1 MTEVILVVL
10 RRPEAAAGL
19 LTAATQLAAL
29 APVAMVNVLA
39 VRQTIVPSAL
49 GAEAL
54 MFEADDFTTKE
65 EAEAARMSTL
75 QAAYTA
81 WRDGTGAAG
90 LAAHWAEAEGS
101 PGAVIGE
108 LGSRADLVVCARP
121 TESDRLVRQDFS
133 AALFGTDRPVLVL
146 PPVET
151 APIGRRVAI
160 AWRDEKRAM
169 RAVIPAL
176 RWLAQAEET
185 HLLIG
190 LRGEAE
196 PPPLPPIFVEHGI
209 RPQLHVLRIGAGP
222 FGRTLLDQAHALGAD
237 LLVMGAYAH
246 SPLRELILGGVT
258 RYMLQHADLP
268 ILMRH

>member
-19 LTAATQLAAL
+19 LAAAAQLAAL
-29 APVAMVNVLA
+29 APVALVNVVA
-39 VRQTIVPSAL
+39 MHQIIVPKAL

-54 MFEADDFTTKE
+54 MIEADDFTIRE
-65 EAEAARMSTL
+65 QAETARMTAL
-75 QAAYTA
+75 RATYAA
-81 WRDGTGAAG
+81 WRDGAAG
-90 LAAHWAEAEGS
+90 LATHWVEAEGS
-101 PGAVIGE
+101 PGPVVGE

-121 TESDRLVRQDFS
+121 AENDRLAKQEFS

-146 PPVET
+146 PPAEVP
-151 APIGRRVAI
+151 PIGRHVAI
-160 AWRDEKRAM
+160 AWRDEKRAL

-176 RWLAQAEET
+176 RWLARAEET

-190 LRGEAE
+190 LRGEAVL
-196 PPPLPPIFVEHGI
+196 PPLPRVFVEHGI
-209 RPQLHVLRIGAGP
+209 RPTLHLLRIGAEP
-222 FGRTLLDQAHALGAD
+222 FGQTLLDTAHALGVE

>member
-10 RRPEAAAGL
+10 RRPDAAAGL
-19 LTAATQLAAL
+19 LAAAAQLAAL
-29 APVAMVNVLA
+29 APAALVNVVA
-39 VRQTIVPSAL
+39 VRQTIVPSAV

-54 MFEADDFTTKE
+54 MFETDAVTE
-65 EAEAARMSTL
+65 GEQAEATRMAAL
-75 QAAYTA
+75 AAAYAA
-81 WRDGTGAAG
+81 WRDGAAAG
-90 LAAHWAEAEGS
+90 LVTHWAEAEGS
-101 PGAVIGE
+101 PGPVVAE

-121 TESDRLVRQDFS
+121 VDADRLARQEFS
-133 AALFGTDRPVLVL
+133 AALFGTDRPVLLL
-146 PPVET
+146 PPVAA

-160 AWRDEKRAM
+160 AWRDEKRAL
-169 RAVIPAL
+169 RAVIPTL
-176 RWLAQAEET
+176 RWLAQAQET

-190 LRGEAE
+190 LRGDAE
-196 PPPLPPIFVEHGI
+196 PPPLPRVFTEHGI
-209 RPQLHVLRIGAGP
+209 RPELHMLRIGGEP
-222 FGRTLLDQAHALGAD
+222 FGKTLLDEAHALGAD

>member
-10 RRPEAAAGL
+10 RQPDAAAGL
-19 LTAATQLAAL
+19 LAAAAQLAAL
-29 APVAMVNVLA
+29 APAALINVVA
-39 VRQTIVPSAL
+39 VRQTIVPTAL

-54 MFEADDFTTKE
+54 MFETDVVTEKE
-65 EAEAARMSTL
+65 QAEATRMTAL
-75 QAAYTA
+75 AAAYAAWHDTA
-81 WRDGTGAAG
+81 HG
-90 LAAHWAEAEGS
+90 LAAHWVEAEGS
-101 PGAVIGE
+101 PGPVIAE

-121 TESDRLVRQDFS
+121 VDADRLARQEFS
-133 AALFGTDRPVLVL
+133 AALFGTDRPVLLL
-146 PPVET
+146 PPVEA

-160 AWRDEKRAM
+160 AWRDEKRAL

-190 LRGEAE
+190 LRGDAD
-196 PPPLPPIFVEHGI
+196 PPPLPRVFTEHGI
-209 RPQLHVLRIGAGP
+209 RPELHMLRIGGEP
-222 FGRTLLDQAHALGAD
+222 FGQTLLDEAHALGAD